1 METREQCVQYIM
13 AISNL
18 FHEANSQGPN
28 LNVQKCSKKRSWRR
42 GQPCFWDWRKSSEI
56 SRKKNE
62 KQHNEGYF
70 PADDRS

>member
-28 LNVQKCSKKRSWRR
+28 LNVQKCSKKKELAPWSAVFL
-42 GQPCFWDWRKSSEI
+42 GL
-56 SRKKNE
+56 
-62 KQHNEGYF
+62 
-70 PADDRS
+70 A